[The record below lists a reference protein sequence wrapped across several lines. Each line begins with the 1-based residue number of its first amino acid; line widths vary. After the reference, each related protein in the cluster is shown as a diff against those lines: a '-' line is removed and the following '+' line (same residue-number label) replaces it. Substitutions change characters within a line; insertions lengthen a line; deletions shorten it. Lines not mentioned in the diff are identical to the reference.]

1 MDGIKAVSQNDNIPK
16 YSAYHKILCLPRE
29 IHFAEPDGFGQTLPG
44 TSEPSKITSASALI
58 PETRAL
64 VIFLAWWRLKKQPPV
79 DVRTFDQPSL

>member
-1 MDGIKAVSQNDNIPK
+1 MRSAKTVGQLMDGIKAVSQNDNIPK

-64 VIFLAWWRLKKQPPV
+64 DALVIFLA
-79 DVRTFDQPSL
+79 